1 MKRLTPYKKRQ
12 RAGQREWTRFQKY
25 RHHYQHLSTLFSGFA
40 LGGGFVLLMG
50 LARGYNTPIEIV
62 AAFGLLT
69 FVGIA
74 LSFREYFSIKSS
86 WRYWVLAKK

>member
-1 MKRLTPYKKRQ
+1 MKRLTPYQKRQ

-25 RHHYQHLSTLFSGFA
+25 RHQYQHLSILFSGFA

-62 AAFGLLT
+62 TAFGLLT

-74 LSFREYFSIKSS
+74 LSFREYFVVKGS
-86 WRYWVLAKK
+86 WRYWRLVVR